1 MLRALA
7 GSNSYFGLNRRDKDA
22 PNASS
27 VQATLEGDG
36 KLKFSAGLVDSY
48 ALNVASLRRCVRQKI
63 FAH

>member
-27 VQATLEGDG
+27 VQATLEGM
-36 KLKFSAGLVDSY
+36 
-48 ALNVASLRRCVRQKI
+48 ASLSLLR
-63 FAH
+63 AL